1 MDTQELITIIHAAQL
16 SGKSIQTIRRMIKQK
31 KIKVRKQK
39 TPQGFNYLVIR
50 ESLAEFMN
58 DVKNKTYIFDQNG
71 FEAQEAG
78 YSTQQNQAP
87 TQPQTQNQTTNQPTQ
102 STIQNSIEAESTS
115 TREHRSI
122 TQDAF
127 EDFKNEVAKF
137 NLTIQ
142 QLNEQSARDK
152 ANFFELI
159 KTFQDRVI
167 ILENQIKQLEA
178 PKPSKWK
185 FWK

>member
-1 MDTQELITIIHAAQL
+1 MDTQELVTIIHAAQL

-71 FEAQEAG
+71 FEAQEQG
-78 YSTQQNQAP
+78 YTTQQNPVTAP
-87 TQPQTQNQTTNQPTQ
+87 VQNQTQPTNQPTQ
-102 STIQNSIEAESTS
+102 STIQNSIEAESTD

-122 TQDAF
+122 TQDALESF
-127 EDFKNEVAKF
+127 RNEVGKF
-137 NLTIQ
+137 NVTIQ
-142 QLNEQSARDK
+142 QLLEQSARDK
-152 ANFFELI
+152 SNFFDLI
-159 KTFQDRVI
+159 KTFQDRVVV
-167 ILENQIKQLEA
+167 LENQIKQLEA